1 MDFLDLQMLYP
12 FYESRSLPGES
23 TNIYNKWMRRKMLP
37 DSAASAPPTDCLIM
51 GNNQRTPINN

>member
-1 MDFLDLQMLYP
+1 MLYP

-37 DSAASAPPTDCLIM
+37 DSAASPTDCLM